1 MVTRFLTRTTGFQNE
16 ASCLSHDPVPSREI
30 HPLRPHNCSWFCS
43 TECSSKFNSLSV
55 LFLKGDESIKQERR
69 DEKVIEDDDEED
81 SEEETTSGTELANT
95 QKLAGKRSRYGH

>member
-43 TECSSKFNSLSV
+43 TECSSKSV

-81 SEEETTSGTELANT
+81 SEEETTSGTELANI
-95 QKLAGKRSRYGH
+95 QKLAGKWSRYGH